1 MLVCTEGRERN
12 RAEYTR
18 LLEAAGFY
26 SVNFKE
32 TGSLVDAI
40 LAIKG

>member
-1 MLVCTEGRERN
+1 MLVCTEGRERT
-12 RAEYTR
+12 RSEYTQ
-18 LLEAAGFY
+18 LLLKAGFAT
-26 SVNFKE
+26 VNFKE